1 MTVHS
6 SSDAAE
12 PLLPPRCL
20 AAGAH
25 IRVIAPSSPFDTA
38 AFEAGVARLRARYE
52 VSFDDGVLA
61 RSGYFAGDDARRLG
75 ELRAALADPGVAAI
89 VAARGGYGAGRLL
102 PRLDVEEV
110 RAARKLLVGFSDI
123 TALHALWARAGLRS
137 LHATMVC
144 GLGRETHDDA
154 QRARWMRA
162 VEGEIPFKID
172 NLRTLTPSR
181 VATMGRLL
189 GGNLAV
195 LASLVGTPHLPSVD
209 GAVLFLEDVGERPYR
224 LDRMVTQLRLAGLL
238 DRVAGIVLGTFTDAA
253 PGKDGVT
260 AEDAITGCL
269 AGLDV
274 PVLAG
279 LPAGHIDDNLELP
292 FGARVAL
299 DPDAGT
305 LTFLEGIA

>member
-1 MTVHS
+1 MRTYHAP
-6 SSDAAE
+6 AALR
-12 PLLPPRCL
+12 PGSHLRC
-20 AAGAH
+20 
-25 IRVIAPSSPFDTA
+25 IAPSGPFDVA
-38 AFEAGVARLRARYE
+38 QFERGLALLGTRYR
-52 VSFDDGVLA
+52 VSHRDDILA
-61 RSGYFAGDDARRLG
+61 RHRGFLAGDDARRLA
-75 ELRAALADPGVAAI
+75 EIHEALEDPGVEAL
-89 VAARGGYGAGRLL
+89 VAVRGGYGASRLL
-102 PRLDVEEV
+102 ERLDPALV
-110 RAARKLLVGFSDI
+110 RQAGKLLVGFSDI

-162 VEGEIPFKID
+162 VEGEIPCRIE

-181 VATMGRLL
+181 VATTGRLL

-260 AEDAITGCL
+260 AEEAITGCL